1 MTEPWQ
7 RDWSGQ
13 QPTPTVPPWPDV
25 PGYARAFQQGREA
38 AAPKPWER
46 DWSNAAPAPAKPAPA
61 TDVERQRA
69 AAISNG
75 QTLSANRPGLW
86 DRIKEVAADAFEYS
100 PVGLLTRQIAGAVP
114 TTETYSAGGDNS
126 LPAQQQRARANV
138 VQAERERRATY
149 EARTVDD
156 PWNRPGDG
164 LTLSDLARG
173 GANVVGMLAGGAAG
187 DPTALIAPGKSLGM
201 KVLGQAAIGG
211 GVDAAVQ
218 AGEIGQGVRSEYS
231 PLQTAVTAG
240 LGAGLVGTVEGAPL
254 LREWWRTR
262 GVNVDAIPDEQLVAG
277 SLDGTI
283 GDTGLSREQLDGILR
298 GGGAALDQF
307 STPEAG
313 AAAAAR
319 MQAAQA
325 RQPFNFEGLPGG
337 QGKRAQAEYGSMLDA
352 LHAAREQGALPART
366 VPDDVSIIAAPEG
379 GIRSDDAGGIAG
391 VERSRAANASV
402 IEEAQARAA
411 ADPVIATI
419 LDSNLAPQAKIATIW
434 DRIAKQGN
442 DMPDLPDV
450 PQVTPAAPVSP
461 FTAPNADVARAPRA
475 QTFMDRVR
483 QRESGGND
491 AARNHHSSATGRY
504 QFTDATWLQQYKDRF
519 GQTGTDAQILARRGE
534 GALQDTLMR
543 DLTDSNAK
551 SLRSGGFEADDGN
564 LYLSH
569 FLGQGG
575 ALKTLRAAPDTPI
588 VNIVGRKVV
597 EANWTV
603 LEGKTAR
610 DVIAWAHTKM
620 GGQAP
625 APDMPYR
632 AADFSGSSG
641 TRADPYSFDAAD
653 AGAPLRTNGTGNMGA
668 AELGETASARATRE
682 AGSGEM
688 ATGTSTRPFR
698 AGSADNAEFEARAT
712 QQSDQM
718 RAEAQAKLEAEW
730 EAQRQQ
736 AREQQ
741 RSAGDRFERERV
753 RTEDAT
759 TGDAS
764 SIYRGQYD
772 QRPVQDG
779 DLWRM
784 TPEGFVAGKDS
795 RPVAFRNPREA
806 AKWAAANRMG
816 GDVELAVWGKDGRG
830 QWSKRVV
837 LRRRETSTY
846 GQRPPEAAPR
856 PQEPTGTPLL
866 SSPPR
871 EAPAPKP
878 APSAPPPAPARQR
891 TAAVERTS
899 SPDQV
904 VTARGRAIDTRM
916 EVVEARDLVT
926 SSDGGYDA
934 ALQPRDRSGRGSSEA
949 QVARIAGNLDPEQL
963 RGGRLAS
970 QGAPIVGADR
980 MVESGNGRVAA
991 IRRAYAQHP
1000 ERATAYRD
1008 MLRRE
1013 GFDVDGMDQPVMVRR
1028 RLTDLSPDDRRAWTR
1043 EANERDTMAMSST
1056 ETARADAAAMSDDTL
1071 SLFRGGDVGSGAN
1084 AEFVRRM
1091 FRDAVGDA
1099 DQNALRGPDGRLSL
1113 DGKRRIE
1120 GALLAKAFDD
1130 PDLIRKIVEDPDTNI
1145 KAIGTALLDVA
1156 PDVARLRADIDAG
1169 RVPAALAV
1177 HDDIATVAKLI
1188 SQAREDRAKI
1198 GDILAQRDAFDP
1210 ISQAVDGLVRA
1221 AYNEALTR
1229 PRAGPKFAQVLRDYV
1244 AEARKADAGP
1254 SLFGDAVPPV
1264 RKEELIANARR
1275 KASDDPPL
1283 EGGASGAG
1291 AGKAGDDGASRSQPV
1306 EDRGAA
1312 ESAEAVAEARRAAY
1326 EPDADTAN
1334 AALARVSEGFQ
1345 LDGGTGMFRYLE
1357 KNGLIV
1363 TDPKTGRNKITPKGR
1378 ARLIR
1383 AGMFDGDGEAGFIT
1397 VDALMAPFKIIAK
1410 VADVADWKALRGDVA
1425 AIRDAF
1431 GDPRKAAKSAL
1442 EPMQRIVSAGVFTN
1456 DARLRGLAARFDSDA
1471 IRELADHFN
1480 AEAGKGTGTGRTY
1493 HEAVQRASVTRTQ
1506 QAFDAL
1512 EPHLSNP
1519 ASMDRIRDM
1528 LATPNK
1534 TIRATP
1540 AEREAAQKVRDIL
1553 KETLEYRRDAGEE
1566 IGQVADGYF
1575 PRLLNVE
1582 KVAKQR
1588 ERFLERATRVYQST
1602 GLSSTDAAKAAQAW
1616 FEHAFDTYAG
1626 LDGGLSFARGSS
1638 DGIGASTAKAREF
1651 GKIAD
1656 EVLKDFYEGDVMNV
1670 LAGYFG
1676 GAARRAEHSRRF
1688 GAKGRVGSEERKA
1701 WDKAH
1706 KGQTQLD
1713 VLEERI
1719 KADVRGSDQE
1729 PAGVLQIL
1737 DSVMR
1742 SNLGQMGTR
1751 DSFTRNATSYLHTWN
1766 QLAKMDRVTI
1776 SSLGDLTMGIIRGGP
1791 RYGFAFL
1798 RDHLQETVRQMRK
1811 APPSDAARW
1820 AEAFGVAN
1828 DAFVNQV
1835 LTSRAGIEGGT
1846 AATQKVLTNFYKAV
1860 GLHQFT
1866 EGGRIAAAKMAQKMG
1881 HDFAHDLVST
1891 SPRVR
1896 TRAGLYLRE
1905 LGIADPEAFG
1915 KQLRSAVP
1923 TRDDVLAD
1931 KGFAA
1936 DYSTAVY
1943 RVVQQ
1948 TILMPSR
1955 AEKPTWSAHPVG
1967 SMIFSLM
1974 SYSYGFKKAVL
1985 DRTARLAVQG
1995 AKDRDP
2001 ALIIPAFSLSVM
2013 AAFQAVNDTYLRPAL
2028 FGSGYD
2034 FSKESPTEAMM
2045 RVADRAGFLGAAS
2058 PFVNAIKAVRYDRSL
2073 AESLSGPV
2081 IGSLLNAGQKG
2092 IVEPLAGR
2100 NSPNTNTAER
2110 NAAAALYDAVID
2122 PAVDGIAAARF
2133 KGIARSA
2140 AILGTGNKRGGLAPG
2155 DKSAFVDAIGGEKE
2169 GD

>member
-13 QPTPTVPPWPDV
+13 QPTPTAPPAPDV

-450 PQVTPAAPVSP
+450 PQAAPAAPVSP
-461 FTAPNADVARAPRA
+461 FNAPNAEVARAPRA

-483 QRESGGND
+483 QRESGGDD
-491 AARNHHSSATGRY
+491 AARNGQSSATGRY
-504 QFTDATWLQQYKDRF
+504 QFTDATWLQQYKNRF
-519 GQTGTDAQILARRGE
+519 GQTGTDAQILARRNE

-543 DLTDSNAK
+543 DLTDSNTKA
-551 SLRSGGFEADDGN
+551 LRSGGFEADDGN

-597 EANWTV
+597 EANRSV

-653 AGAPLRTNGTGNMGA
+653 AGTPLRTNGTGNMGVAEVGESA
-668 AELGETASARATRE
+668 AARAARE

-698 AGSADNAEFEARAT
+698 AGSADDAEFEARAT

-736 AREQQ
+736 AREQE

-753 RTEDAT
+753 RTEDAAAGDPST
-759 TGDAS
+759 T
-764 SIYRGQYD
+764 YRGQYD
-772 QRPVQDG
+772 QRPIQDG
-779 DLWRM
+779 DFWRL

-795 RPVAFRNPREA
+795 RPVAFRSAREA

-816 GDVELAVWGKDGRG
+816 GDFELAVWGKDGRG

-846 GQRPPEAAPR
+846 GQRSPEAAPR
-856 PQEPTGTPLL
+856 SQEQTGTPLL
-866 SSPPR
+866 SAPAR
-871 EAPAPKP
+871 EAPAAEPATPATP
-878 APSAPPPAPARQR
+878 APAPAPARQR
-891 TAAVERTS
+891 TAAAERTN

-991 IRRAYAQHP
+991 IRRAYEQHP
-1000 ERATAYRD
+1000 ERATAYRE

-1013 GFDVDGMDQPVMVRR
+1013 GFDVDGMDQPVMIRR
-1028 RLTDLSPDDRRAWTR
+1028 RLTDLSPEDRRAWTR

-1169 RVPAALAV
+1169 SVPASLAV
-1177 HDDIATVAKLI
+1177 HEDIAAVAKLI
-1188 SQAREDRAKI
+1188 SQAREDRSRI
-1198 GDILAQRDAFDP
+1198 GDVLSQRDAFDP
-1210 ISQAVDGLVRA
+1210 ISPAVDALVRA
-1221 AYNEALTR
+1221 AYNETLTR

-1244 AEARKADAGP
+1244 AEARKADNGP

-1264 RKEELIANARR
+1264 QKEELIANARR
-1275 KASDDPPL
+1275 KATSDDLPF

-1291 AGKAGDDGASRSQPV
+1291 AGKAGDDGAGRSGAG

-1312 ESAEAVAEARRAAY
+1312 STEDREALDRLFRSQEQDPAAVDEMIAKGYMQRAEGAQRPTLTDEGRALLNPGRAAR
-1326 EPDADTAN
+1326 P
-1334 AALARVSEGFQ
+1334 
-1345 LDGGTGMFRYLE
+1345 
-1357 KNGLIV
+1357 
-1363 TDPKTGRNKITPKGR
+1363 
-1378 ARLIR
+1378 
-1383 AGMFDGDGEAGFIT
+1383 DGEAGFIT

-1410 VADVADWKALRGDVA
+1410 AADIADWKALRGDVT

-1512 EPHLSNP
+1512 EPHLSNA

-1566 IGQVADGYF
+1566 IGEVADGYF

-1582 KVAKQR
+1582 KVTKQR
-1588 ERFLERATRVYQST
+1588 ERFLERATRVYRSI
-1602 GLSSTDAAKAAQAW
+1602 GLSSTEAAKAAQAW

-1656 EVLKDFYEGDVMNV
+1656 EVLKDFYEGDVMSV

-1719 KADVRGSDQE
+1719 KADVRGSAQE

-1791 RYGFAFL
+1791 RYGFSFL

-1866 EGGRIAAAKMAQKMG
+1866 EGGRIAAAKMAQKMV

-1891 SPRVR
+1891 SPRIR
-1896 TRAGLYLRE
+1896 SRAGLYLRE
-1905 LGIADPEAFG
+1905 LGISDPEAFG
-1915 KQLRSAVP
+1915 KQLRSAAP

-1995 AKDRDP
+1995 AKNRDP
-2001 ALIIPAFSLSVM
+2001 ALMIPAFSLSIM

-2034 FSKESPTEAMM
+2034 FSTESPTEAMM

-2100 NSPNTNTAER
+2100 NSPNTNTSER

-2155 DKSAFVDAIGGEKE
+2155 DKSAFVDAVGGEKE